1 MAEVAEKMEELT
13 VPEGGIADFV
23 MDDDELE
30 EAYGEK
36 ASDFGDDGIAQFPA
50 LAERMAKYGRN
61 EDNMLAHVA
70 EGELVIPAQFLQDE
84 VMKQRIYDIL
94 AEAGVEDPEAYVVGS
109 EANDINPTTGL
120 PEFFLKKLFK
130 GIGKAIKKVVKA
142 VVKVVKKIAPIVL
155 PIALAFT
162 PLGPIYGAALG
173 SGIGTLINGGSIK
186 DALKSALISGAIGGV
201 TAGFTGGGSFG
212 ENVSAAFADPGARLA
227 QTASGFQSTVTG
239 GGFTGEGNLF
249 SSYVPTPG
257 AEVDAAAQA
266 ADSATQ
272 EAATQTTQQA
282 AEQTAQQTAEQTA
295 QTAAQTAAEGTI
307 KTVEAYK
314 PPGFFESVKGAVTPG
329 DDVGFFEGMKNA
341 FFPGGPTAEQVAQAQ
356 GQKFAATQKALL
368 AEGVPAATAQ
378 SLATEAAKSVTAS
391 SLAPGMFRSYAP
403 LAAAGTLAMGATG
416 MFDVPE
422 PEQASFIDYNPDG
435 TPVTGADLIA
445 ADRSK
450 YLVQDLGRVRL
461 NPETG
466 EYEDVEVDLTVP
478 APDTSPYTVPTQY
491 PVTPPPGGYGVNNS
505 AGYLLASNPGGP
517 FARPYVTAAQGGA
530 IPEVF
535 PRRNGGIM
543 PNEGTPGEDSVRAM
557 LMPGEFVMTTDAV
570 RGLGNGNLNNGIKN
584 MYSVMRNLESRGRAM
599 A

>member
-13 VPEGGIADFV
+13 VPEGGIADFI
-23 MDDDELE
+23 MEDE
-30 EAYGEK
+30 EADAVYGPD
-36 ASDFGDDGIAQFPA
+36 SDGTEEFGDDGIAQFPA
-50 LAERMAKYGRN
+50 LTKKMAAMGRECDDSIAHVETGELIIPAALIADNEELKELLFERMREYG
-61 EDNMLAHVA
+61 
-70 EGELVIPAQFLQDE
+70 I
-84 VMKQRIYDIL
+84 
-94 AEAGVEDPEAYVVGS
+94 EDPERYVVGS
-109 EANDINPTTGL
+109 DSNSINPETGAY
-120 PEFFLKKLFK
+120 EFFLKKIF
-130 GIGKAIKKVVKA
+130 KAIKKVVKA

-257 AEVDAAAQA
+257 AEVDAAVQA
-266 ADSATQ
+266 ADPNAPVDTG
-272 EAATQTTQQA
+272 AGA
-282 AEQTAQQTAEQTA
+282 AEQQAVADAQQMAADQ
-295 QTAAQTAAEGTI
+295 AAQGGAGGAGAEGAAGAENLAGADRSFLE
-307 KTVEAYK
+307 KTGDYMFRGGKSPAEIAAAQ
-314 PPGFFESVKGAVTPG
+314 SV
-329 DDVGFFEGMKNA
+329 
-341 FFPGGPTAEQVAQAQ
+341 AENSAIQQ
-356 GQKFAATQKALL
+356 TL
-368 AEGVPAATAQ
+368 AKYGHTGTVATA
-378 SLATEAAKSVTAS
+378 SPAVAEAAIAAGNAAS
-391 SLAPGMFRSYAP
+391 AAAAPGM
-403 LAAAGTLAMGATG
+403 LAKFGPSLAAGTLAMGATG
-416 MFDVPE
+416 MFEVPE

-478 APDTSPYTVPTQY
+478 APDTAPYTVPTQY

-570 RGLGNGNLNNGIKN
+570 RGMGNGNLNNGIKN